1 MPEYKKVLGSGTTT
15 LTISNEEMNDIMKI
29 VRALEES
36 KILLKVVTIT
46 IKYETKVQKGGFLSM
61 LSGTLGA
68 SLLGNLLTGKGTIK
82 VGERI
87 ARAGY
92 GSSVKKKL

>member
-1 MPEYKKVLGSGTTT
+1 MLEYKKVLGSGTTT
-15 LTISNEEMNDIMKI
+15 LTISNEDMNDIMKI

-46 IKYETKVQKGGFLSM
+46 IKNETKVQKGGFLSM

-68 SLLGNLLTGKGTIK
+68 SLLGNLLTGKGTIR
-82 VGERI
+82 VGEGI